1 MHAGDNEV
9 LFGHGPLEL
18 VHSLLG
24 VAVDDGLLDIQVGV
38 QVEQDVHLPLV
49 LLDGDVVLVDTLK
62 GQVLFLHEDLRR
74 RPHEVLG
81 EAKNIGRQ
89 SRREQANLNVGGQ
102 ELEDLLDLRL
112 EAAGEHLVSLVQDEE
127 LEVVR
132 LQEASPHHVMDTSW
146 CAHDNVLALLKDTDV
161 LTHDCATNT
170 RVHLGLQVL
179 TDGVDHEGDLHGEFT
194 RW

>member
-9 LFGHGPLEL
+9 LLSHGPLKL
-18 VHSLLG
+18 VYPLLR
-24 VAVDDGLLDIQVGV
+24 VAVNDGLLDVQVGV

-49 LLDGDVVLVDTLK
+49 LLNGDVVLVDTLK

-81 EAKNIGRQ
+81 EAENIGRQ
-89 SRREQANLNVGGQ
+89 RRREKANLNVGGQ

-112 EAAGEHLVSLVQDEE
+112 ESAGEHLVSLVQDEE

-132 LQEASPHHVMDTSW
+132 LQEASPHHVMDAAW
-146 CAHDNVLALLKDTDV
+146 CAHDNVLALLEDTDV
-161 LTHDCATNT
+161 LTHDRATNT
-170 RVHLGLQVL
+170 CVHLGLEVL
-179 TDGVDHEGDLHGEFT
+179 ADGVDHEGDLHGEFA
-194 RW
+194 RR

>member
-9 LFGHGPLEL
+9 LLGHGPLKL
-18 VHSLLG
+18 VYPLLR
-24 VAVDDGLLDIQVGV
+24 VAVNDGLLDVQVGV

-49 LLDGDVVLVDTLK
+49 LLNGDVVLVDTLK

-81 EAKNIGRQ
+81 EAENIGRQ
-89 SRREQANLNVGGQ
+89 RRREKANLNVGGQ

-112 EAAGEHLVSLVQDEE
+112 ESAGEHLVSLVQDEE

-132 LQEASPHHVMDTSW
+132 LQEASPHHVMDAAW
-146 CAHDNVLALLKDTDV
+146 CAHDNVLALLEDTDV
-161 LTHDCATNT
+161 LTHDRATNT
-170 RVHLGLQVL
+170 CVHLGLEVL
-179 TDGVDHEGDLHGEFT
+179 ADGVDHEGDLHGEFA
-194 RW
+194 RR